1 MDDESYFSLAGDEY
15 SSNRGYYTDNKTL
28 CPIHVKCKSRLKFPP
43 RVLMWIAISEDGFFC
58 KPFFLEK
65 GNMNGNVYLKKCIK
79 KRLLPFIAQKNPTV
93 FWPDGATAHYK
104 KCVKEFLDDNEISY
118 VAQNQNPPKVPELR
132 PIEQF
137 WSLLKQCVYSN
148 GYRANSKASLIT
160 RIKAKLKNVDTA
172 VVQHMMEKVKT
183 KVRSVGDNGID
194 SII

>member
-1 MDDESYFSLAGDEY
+1 MEMFTLKNVIHRTKKIQHCLLAG
-15 SSNRGYYTDNKTL
+15 
-28 CPIHVKCKSRLKFPP
+28 
-43 RVLMWIAISEDGFFC
+43 
-58 KPFFLEK
+58 
-65 GNMNGNVYLKKCIK
+65 
-79 KRLLPFIAQKNPTV
+79 
-93 FWPDGATAHYK
+93 WPTAHYK

-118 VAQNQNPPKVPELR
+118 VAQNQNRPKVPELR

-137 WSLLKQCVYSN
+137 WSLLKQSVYSN

>member
-1 MDDESYFSLAGDEY
+1 MEMFTLK
-15 SSNRGYYTDNKTL
+15 NVLRRGYCHSSHK
-28 CPIHVKCKSRLKFPP
+28 
-43 RVLMWIAISEDGFFC
+43 
-58 KPFFLEK
+58 
-65 GNMNGNVYLKKCIK
+65 
-79 KRLLPFIAQKNPTV
+79 KNPTV

-160 RIKAKLKNVDTA
+160 RIKAKMYIIFYFNCLLKM
-172 VVQHMMEKVKT
+172 Q
-183 KVRSVGDNGID
+183 
-194 SII
+194 